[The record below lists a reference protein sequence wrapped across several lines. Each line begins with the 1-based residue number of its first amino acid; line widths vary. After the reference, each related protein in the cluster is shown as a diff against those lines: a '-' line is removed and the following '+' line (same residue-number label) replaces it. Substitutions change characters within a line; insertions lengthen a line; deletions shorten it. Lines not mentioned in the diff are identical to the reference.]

1 MTEQFWISLFD
12 SLKIFGP
19 AVILPIVIL
28 YLTNRNS
35 RKIKKLELE
44 HASQLKL
51 LEQQHDLSRLSEAR
65 RIENSFITKNERQG
79 HEKLVHTTLIKILF
93 EVQRLHINLSGNCVD
108 FKCID
113 DCTKEFKETFTK
125 YQNII
130 AENQIYLSSHITNTL
145 YKFYKRLGELLIE
158 LKDIQT
164 TKNFD
169 LAIVAVYEA
178 STELAD
184 YIIQIQGEFVSKRAD
199 LENEFNSIELEDFKA
214 CCGKQPPEQ
223 DRTRYY
229 QLKGKIMNLP
239 EPIEPVKLT
248 DN

>member
-1 MTEQFWISLFD
+1 MTQQFWISFFD

-35 RKIKKLELE
+35 RKIKQLELE
-44 HASQLKL
+44 HASKLKL
-51 LEQQHDLSRLSEAR
+51 VEQQHDINRISEAK
-65 RIENSFITKNERQG
+65 RIENSFMTKNERQG
-79 HEKLVHTTLIKILF
+79 HEKLVHITLIKILF

-113 DCTKEFKETFTK
+113 DCTKEFKDTFTK

-130 AENQIYLSSHITNTL
+130 AENQIYLSSHVTNTL
-145 YKFYKRLGELLIE
+145 YKFYKRLGGLLIE
-158 LKDIQT
+158 LKDIQ
-164 TKNFD
+164 NSQSFD

-184 YIIQIQGEFVSKRAD
+184 YIIQIQEEFVKKRTD
-199 LENEFNSIELEDFKA
+199 LENEFNSIELTDFKE
-214 CCGKQPPEQ
+214 CCGQQPPEQ

-229 QLKGKIMNLP
+229 QLRGKIINLP
-239 EPIEPVKLT
+239 DPIEPVKL
-248 DN
+248 N